1 MGVYAALGV
10 AQAICNFMVSF
21 CFSIAGV
28 AAAKSLHGHAV
39 HSIFRAPMAFF
50 DTTPIGRIMNRFRF
64 VIYNYDLWFNQKKK
78 NHIGLMTCIPLQQ
91 RHRCYW

>member
-50 DTTPIGRIMNRFRF
+50 DTTPIGRIMNRFRY
-64 VIYNYDLWFNQKKK
+64 VIYNYDL
-78 NHIGLMTCIPLQQ
+78 
-91 RHRCYW
+91 